1 MLSPLTQR
9 RLENFRA
16 NKRGYWSLII
26 FGVLFFI
33 TLFAEFLAND
43 RPIIA
48 RIDGRWYAPVLV
60 DYAESDIVEDGL
72 PTLVDWHDRGFR
84 EEIDAKGASLIWPL
98 IPYSYRTVV
107 RDLGRPAPAPPSART
122 TLVRFI
128 QENSSRKI
136 SSTQKLGSMTLAR
149 MISRKSCGMPDQI
162 SMKR

>member
-9 RLENFRA
+9 RLANFRA

-26 FGVLFFI
+26 FGMLFFI

-43 RPIIA
+43 RPILA

-84 EEIDAKGASLIWPL
+84 EEIDAKGGPHQRRLQRAI
-98 IPYSYRTVV
+98 
-107 RDLGRPAPAPPSART
+107 G
-122 TLVRFI
+122 LVR
-128 QENSSRKI
+128 
-136 SSTQKLGSMTLAR
+136 
-149 MISRKSCGMPDQI
+149 MIRHGMCW
-162 SMKR
+162 RG